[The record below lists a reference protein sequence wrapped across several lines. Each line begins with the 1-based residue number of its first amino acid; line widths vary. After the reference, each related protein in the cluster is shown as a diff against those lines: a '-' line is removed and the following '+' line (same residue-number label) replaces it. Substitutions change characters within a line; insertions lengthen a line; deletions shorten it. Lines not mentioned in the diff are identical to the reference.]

1 MCLVVLCL
9 AVFYILTHLT
19 GASGSGEYLRVI
31 FVVVLATVRCCELG
45 KECVAGYVSL

>member
-9 AVFYILTHLT
+9 AVFYILAHLT

-31 FVVVLATVRCCELG
+31 FVVVLA
-45 KECVAGYVSL
+45 ECVATFLCDSLIEFEKC